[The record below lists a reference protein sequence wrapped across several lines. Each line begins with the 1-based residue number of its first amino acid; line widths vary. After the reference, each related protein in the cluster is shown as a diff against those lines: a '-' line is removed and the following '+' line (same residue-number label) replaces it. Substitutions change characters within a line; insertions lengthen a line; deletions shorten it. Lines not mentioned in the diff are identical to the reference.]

1 MKLTNRQLKS
11 VMDILMKEENEKKL
25 IEMQSLK
32 NKKNSFVNESFLFED
47 ATKLADIPK
56 ELLQNINDFC
66 LNHSQG
72 QIHMIRKNVYRS
84 LATLLQKAT
93 GQSMIAGTLEVE
105 LDEYDVSEYEQQLA
119 RDIEIAIDNYAEAI
133 AGAAITMVGGDS
145 SGK

>member
-11 VMDILMKEENEKKL
+11 VMDILMKEENEKKR

-32 NKKNSFVNESFLFED
+32 NKKNSLVNESFLFED
-47 ATKLADIPK
+47 TIKLADIPE

-66 LNHSQG
+66 LNHAQG
-72 QIHMIRKNVYRS
+72 QIDKIRTKVYKS
-84 LATLLQKAT
+84 LAVLLQKAT
-93 GQSMIAGTLEVE
+93 RQSMSAETLEVE
-105 LDEYDVSEYEQQLA
+105 LEAYDVSEYEQQLA
-119 RDIEIAIDNYAEAI
+119 RDIEAAIDNYAEAI

>member
-47 ATKLADIPK
+47 AIKLADIPE

-66 LNHSQG
+66 LNHAQG
-72 QIHMIRKNVYRS
+72 QIDKIRTKVYRS
-84 LATLLQKAT
+84 LAALLQKAT
-93 GQSMIAGTLEVE
+93 RQSMSAETLEVE
-105 LDEYDVSEYEQQLA
+105 LEAYDVSEYEQQLA